1 MRTYTG
7 VSRLFNSNFVI
18 RAPAMASS
26 GSDADGGVDVHVVVL
41 NAERLVPLL
50 LLLLLL
56 STQRR
61 SAMLLPLLLLT
72 VMATHPSCGRCRT

>member
-1 MRTYTG
+1 
-7 VSRLFNSNFVI
+7 
-18 RAPAMASS
+18 MASS

-50 LLLLLL
+50 LLLL

-61 SAMLLPLLLLT
+61 SAMLLLPLLLLT